1 MRSWILKAYVFSA
14 LTYATSAFLL
24 LACDDPGDPATP
36 QATSSSSSSSS
47 SGSSTSGSSGSTTS
61 GSTSSGEA
69 PKGMPADCA
78 NGDEGAAPPVTSA
91 ELNAWLQKKTYQCWA
106 RESQVHASTGPHGG
120 NVRVYL
126 NKTLVSSLGGGGGGA
141 AENAEGSVAVKEF
154 FGSGKETVTGWAVG
168 VKTQAASANGQGWYW
183 YEVFNAAP
191 NAPAASAGQGTSLC
205 SNCHRGGKD
214 YVLIPFPLR

>member
-1 MRSWILKAYVFSA
+1 MSSWIIKAYVFSA
-14 LTYATSAFLL
+14 LVYGSSAFLL
-24 LACDDPGDPATP
+24 LGCDDPGEPAEPSTAAP
-36 QATSSSSSSSS
+36 ASSSTTDAPDAAAPSAP
-47 SGSSTSGSSGSTTS
+47 GS
-61 GSTSSGEA
+61 
-69 PKGMPADCA
+69 KGVPADCA
-78 NGDEGAAPPVTSA
+78 NGDEGAAPPVTSGA

-126 NKTLVSSLGGGGGGA
+126 NKTLVSSLGGA
-141 AENAEGSVAVKEF
+141 VENAEGSVAVKEF

-168 VKTQAASANGQGWYW
+168 VKTQPSSANGQGWYW
-183 YEVFNAAP
+183 YEIFNASPSAT
-191 NAPAASAGQGTSLC
+191 AASAGQGTSLC